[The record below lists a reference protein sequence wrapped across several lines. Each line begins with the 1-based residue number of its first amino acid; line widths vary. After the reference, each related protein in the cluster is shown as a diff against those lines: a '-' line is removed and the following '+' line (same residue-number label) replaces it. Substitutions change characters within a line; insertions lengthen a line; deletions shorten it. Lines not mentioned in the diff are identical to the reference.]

1 MEEEEGN
8 EQMIE
13 VNVNDLSTHPL
24 CAKIYDY
31 RKKSKDIKLLAK
43 TIELTGLLE
52 PIIINQNNQIIS
64 GNRRWLAFLF
74 LGRTTIKA
82 IRTFSDENEAMKI
95 VFHNQQRKKTPQE
108 IINEAE
114 CILGTLGTRQGQRR
128 DLLKVDVGNPYGV
141 IGRDRFEIAA
151 KVIGDISAST
161 LRRIM
166 DVVEFEKESESNK
179 SLGLVNKI
187 ILKELS
193 ASSAHSMMRSIQ
205 RDRKEVKTQKKRQLQ
220 PVNSDDFSLYHKS
233 SSKMDEVKSN
243 SVQVVFTS
251 PPYFGLRFY
260 GNATDEKPELGQEST
275 PHQYVK
281 NLSKHL
287 REVKRVLKDE
297 GSFFL
302 NIGETYNRGANLI
315 VPTRLLI
322 ELCDSEG
329 WFLVNEIIWKK
340 TNALPQSSSR
350 RLQPTYEKI
359 FHLVKNPDKYYYQ
372 ELRIAT
378 ENELRVVRAP
388 NDRSS
393 TSSERGQ
400 ASMLLNRDY
409 QKFKDFLDEQNVE
422 DIITGPNAATRQVE
436 LRRIDSNVDHP
447 ALMPDY
453 LPLIPILTTSRVGD
467 IVLDP
472 FSGSA
477 TTGKTSLLLSRKYIG
492 YELNENSHNI
502 GVSTLNFLVE
512 ELRLIEKNA
521 EKEINNITNK

>member
-1 MEEEEGN
+1 
-8 EQMIE
+8 
-13 VNVNDLSTHPL
+13 
-24 CAKIYDY
+24 
-31 RKKSKDIKLLAK
+31 
-43 TIELTGLLE
+43 
-52 PIIINQNNQIIS
+52 
-64 GNRRWLAFLF
+64 
-74 LGRTTIKA
+74 
-82 IRTFSDENEAMKI
+82 
-95 VFHNQQRKKTPQE
+95 
-108 IINEAE
+108 
-114 CILGTLGTRQGQRR
+114 
-128 DLLKVDVGNPYGV
+128 
-141 IGRDRFEIAA
+141 
-151 KVIGDISAST
+151 
-161 LRRIM
+161 
-166 DVVEFEKESESNK
+166 
-179 SLGLVNKI
+179 
-187 ILKELS
+187 
-193 ASSAHSMMRSIQ
+193 MRSIQ
-205 RDRKEVKTQKKRQLQ
+205 RDRKEIKIQKKRVLQ
-220 PVNSDDFSLYHKS
+220 PVNSDDFSLYNKS
-233 SSKMDEVKSN
+233 SFKMDEVKSK

-251 PPYFGLRFY
+251 PPYFQLRFY
-260 GNATDEKPELGQEST
+260 ENGIDGEPELGQEST

-315 VPTRLLI
+315 IPTRLLI

-359 FHLVKNPDKYYYQ
+359 FHLVKNPDKYFYQ

-393 TSSERGQ
+393 TSSERRQ
-400 ASMLLNRDY
+400 AGMLLNRDY

-422 DIITGPNAATRQVE
+422 DIITGPNAATRQLE

-492 YELNENSHNI
+492 YELNEDSHNL
-502 GVSTLNFLVE
+502 GVSSLNFLVE
-512 ELRLIEKNA
+512 ELKLKEKIEKK
-521 EKEINNITNK
+521 EKKNTTNK